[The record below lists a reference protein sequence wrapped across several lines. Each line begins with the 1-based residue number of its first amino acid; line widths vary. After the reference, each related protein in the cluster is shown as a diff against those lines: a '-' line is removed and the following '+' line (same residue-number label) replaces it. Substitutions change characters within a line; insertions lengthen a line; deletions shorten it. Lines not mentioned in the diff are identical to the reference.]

1 MTVTDRV
8 TIRQCLS
15 ALPLAD
21 FSAPCLDYRVR
32 KLASAQLLKVFITA
46 QLLGWDSLSR
56 IEAEIAADLELQT
69 EFGCSISASQ
79 LSRRISDFPSCV
91 LEALFHALLAK
102 VHGLAAKQKKVPNDK
117 LFIIDST
124 KLKLPQKLS
133 SWTIVDRRHS
143 AVKVHTR
150 LVVLANG
157 EILPDRI
164 VPSTGHVSDYEGAD
178 LLVVD
183 LGATYIMDRGYVSYR
198 RMDAWVAGNQKFIMR
213 LNKRLLVKQVLHEEA
228 TDPADPLIKRDAIV
242 YLGHPNGGMDSPIR
256 LVEYLD
262 EQGRLYRIGTTRFD
276 LPAREIADLYKQRW
290 QIELFFKWM
299 KQHLKFARLFAYKPE
314 AVWNHILIA
323 MIAYA
328 LLFLVKMKNRIPQT
342 LWQTLRLLRVY
353 AYREWN
359 SFVLAASKRPT
370 GKTRGRRK
378 RKEPPPP
385 YIAES
390 CDVALI
396 KVGRNS
402 RKKK

>member
-1 MTVTDRV
+1 MTVMDLC

-32 KLASAQLLKVFITA
+32 KLYCAQLLKIFITA

-56 IEAEIAADLELQT
+56 IEAELAADPELQL

-102 VHGLAAKQKKVPNDK
+102 VHRLAAEQRKVPNNK

-133 SWTIVDRRHS
+133 SWTIVDRRHC

-157 EILPDRI
+157 ETFPDRI

-183 LGATYIMDRGYVSYR
+183 PDATYIMDRGYVCYS
-198 RMDAWVAGNQKFIMR
+198 RMDAWIAGNRKFIMR

-242 YLGHPNGGMDSPIR
+242 YLGHAKAGMHSPIR
-256 LVEYLD
+256 VVEFLD
-262 EQGRLYRIGTTRFD
+262 EQGRLYWIGTTRYD
-276 LPAREIADLYKQRW
+276 LSAREIADLYKQRW

-328 LLFLVKMKNRIPQT
+328 LLFLIKMKNEVPQT
-342 LWQTLRLLRVY
+342 IWQFLRLLRVY
-353 AYREWN
+353 AYRDWN
-359 SFVLAASKRPT
+359 SFLTAASKRPS

-378 RKEPPPP
+378 REGPPPP
-385 YIAES
+385 YIAET

-396 KVGRNS
+396 KVGRKS